1 VTGSHAVRVL
11 VAGDDYY
18 ASLAVVRGLRAR
30 GYEPWFA
37 TYSPLTFAGRSRATA
52 GTFKVPRPV
61 DGDDAYVAALADAA
75 ARCGASV
82 VLPCNELAIKAV
94 AGREGMFGHGIV
106 VASNTRET
114 VERATDKALL
124 AELGAAAGVPAP
136 PTIELDL
143 DELDAHRS
151 ELRFPAVVKP
161 AQTAVRESGR
171 TLLAPPAE
179 VVHDIASLERALAE
193 PTRRLVQPF
202 LDATLT
208 AVSGVSWKGEV
219 ACSVHQAARR
229 IYPRPLGV
237 SAFAETVP
245 VDEAVDTAVRAILR
259 DLGWSGIFEV
269 QLLRTATGAHVID
282 LNPRPYGSLALAI
295 GAGAN
300 LPAVWVDLLLGREP
314 LVEPYRV
321 GVRYRAEIRE
331 ARALLGAIVRGRV
344 GDALRIAR
352 PMRRTV
358 HSIFSVRDPKP
369 LLSVLARGT
378 ARFPRAVKG

>member
-1 VTGSHAVRVL
+1 VTGRRAVRVL

-18 ASLAVVRGLRAR
+18 ASLAVVRGLRKR

-52 GTFKVPRPV
+52 GTFRLPRPT

-75 ARCGASV
+75 AQCGAAV

-94 AGREGMFGHGIV
+94 AGREAAFRKGAV
-106 VASNTRET
+106 VASNTRDS
-114 VERATDKALL
+114 VERATDKARL
-124 AELGAAAGVPAP
+124 AELAAAAGVPAP
-136 PTIELDL
+136 PTIELSL
-143 DELDAHRS
+143 EELDAHRAGLS
-151 ELRFPAVVKP
+151 FPAVVKP
-161 AQTAVRESGR
+161 AQTAVREPGR

-179 VVHDIASLERALAE
+179 LVHDITSLERALAGT
-193 PTRRLVQPF
+193 TRRIVQPF

-208 AVSGVSWKGEV
+208 AVSGVSWQGEV
-219 ACSVHQAARR
+219 VCSVHQAARR

-237 SAFAETVP
+237 SAFAETIP
-245 VDEAVDTAVRAILR
+245 VDATVDAALRAIVGE
-259 DLGWSGIFEV
+259 LGWSGIFEF

-314 LVEPYRV
+314 IIEPYRV

-331 ARALLGAIVRGRV
+331 ARALVGAITRGRIA
-344 GDALRIAR
+344 DALRIAR

-358 HSIFSVRDPKP
+358 HSVFSMRDPGP
-369 LLSVLARGT
+369 LLAVLARGT
-378 ARFPRAVKG
+378 ARLPRPLKG